1 MVNDFMK
8 NLNKANLNGEVVSFS
23 DLSPKVDNE
32 EVKVEVVEEKPS
44 KKGKKAKVE
53 EPVVETETKDEVV
66 EEKIA
71 EEKEEDEE

>member
-32 EVKVEVVEEKPS
+32 EVKVE
-44 KKGKKAKVE
+44 

-66 EEKIA
+66 EEEIA
-71 EEKEEDEE
+71 EEKEKDEE